1 MYYVILFA
9 ILLLF
14 LILFLHKTNLV
25 EGLENQDQEKYQT
38 YTDNN
43 PMILAEKNAANIE
56 YLKSRL
62 QDLQTL
68 NKNFG
73 SLEEKVD
80 KNTSAIKQMSQ
91 LATQHL
97 SSVTGISAAT
107 GTPPAVK
114 KLSSISQN
122 AGNIVNP
129 ITSPTTHI
137 SPSRPDPTAPLN

>member
-1 MYYVILFA
+1 MYYVILFT

-14 LILFLHKTNLV
+14 LTLFLHKTNLT
-25 EGLENQDQEKYQT
+25 EGLENHEQEKYQS

-56 YLKSRL
+56 YLKGRL

-68 NKNFG
+68 SKNFG
-73 SLEEKVD
+73 SLEVKVD
-80 KNTSAIKQMSQ
+80 KNTNAIKQMSQ

-97 SSVTGISAAT
+97 SSVTGISAVT

-122 AGNIVNP
+122 ASNFVNP
-129 ITSPTTHI
+129 ITSTTTHI